1 MEVNIYVIKDCMY
14 CDTLLKGL
22 PKVVK
27 KFPNV
32 AFKVTCVTES
42 KEFELFGEFGPNKK
56 FYYLLSHP
64 SPIDE
69 LKKFYLMVIV

>member
-1 MEVNIYVIKDCMY
+1 MEVSIYVIKDCMY

-42 KEFELFGEFGPNKK
+42 KEFELFPTVVVGDKT
-56 FYYLLSHP
+56 LSPCIYVEDMEKEVRHA
-64 SPIDE
+64 
-69 LKKFYLMVIV
+69 VT

>member
-1 MEVNIYVIKDCMY
+1 MSNYKTINIGYY
-14 CDTLLKGL
+14 DTFEEAVL
-22 PKVVK
+22 
-27 KFPNV
+27 
-32 AFKVTCVTES
+32 ARIS

-69 LKKFYLMVIV
+69 LKKVLSDGE

>member
-1 MEVNIYVIKDCMY
+1 MEVSIYVIKDCMY

-32 AFKVTCVTES
+32 AFKVMCVTES
-42 KEFELFGEFGPNKK
+42 KEFDLFPTVVVGVKTLSPCIYAEDIKK
-56 FYYLLSHP
+56 
-64 SPIDE
+64 E
-69 LKKFYLMVIV
+69 VRNART